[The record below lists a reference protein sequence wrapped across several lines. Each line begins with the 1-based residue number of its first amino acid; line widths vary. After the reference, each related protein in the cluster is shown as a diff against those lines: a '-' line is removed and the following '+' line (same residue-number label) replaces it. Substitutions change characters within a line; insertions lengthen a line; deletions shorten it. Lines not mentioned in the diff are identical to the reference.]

1 MHETI
6 QYYWEAVIYE
16 RIQSSVLMLLFD
28 LSNSNSKEELSNLI
42 GLENQNLIKEMN
54 IEAILNLP
62 ILDFNKFAGYSYFI
76 LRRESERFFLQ
87 VFLEILIPDY
97 KLKSKDLDKINRK
110 LAPLTKVRFTYKW
123 IL

>member
-28 LSNSNSKEELSNLI
+28 LSNSKSKEELSNLI
-42 GLENQNLIKEMN
+42 GIENQNFIREMN

-62 ILDFNKFAGYSYFI
+62 ILDFNKFSKYSYFI

-87 VFLEILIPDY
+87 VFLQLQISDY
-97 KLKSKDLDKINRK
+97 KLKSRDLDKINKK
-110 LAPLTKVRFTYKW
+110 LAPLK
-123 IL
+123 